1 MASDLAVDKILAGK
15 YPAKQHAENVVKHL
29 REAHPDLTDGVVY
42 LESQKLK
49 LHENCDQE
57 VPFRQRRFFYYLS
70 GCDLADSYLT
80 YSIRDKKLTLFIPP
94 IDPASVL
101 WSGLPLSS
109 LEALEK
115 YDVDEV
121 LPTTTTG
128 PPTIASTSQVF
139 VIKSQTSRT
148 FSAQNAENLEPAI
161 ERAREIKD
169 EYEVALIK
177 KANLISTLAH
187 HACLRAIKSAGNERE
202 IEAIFTRECIANGAP
217 KQAYSGIFGSG
228 RSASTLHYVHN
239 DQPLAGKLNLLLDA
253 GAEYNNYAS
262 DITRTF
268 PINGHFT
275 KESRE
280 VYDVVLDMQ
289 KQCLAASNAGAVWD
303 DIHILAHKV
312 AIQGLLKIGILKGGS
327 VDEILENR
335 TSTAFLPHGLGHY
348 LGMDTHDCGGNPNYG
363 DPDPMFKY
371 LRKRGPL
378 PAGAVITVEPGIYF
392 CEFIINPY
400 LEDEKHAKYIDKD
413 VLNKYW
419 DVGGVRIEDNILIT
433 EGGYE
438 NLTNVVKEV
447 DDMLKLIN
455 G

>member
-1 MASDLAVDKILAGK
+1 MASDSTVDKILAGK
-15 YPAKQHAENVVKHL
+15 YPAKQHAENVVERLLHV
-29 REAHPDLTDGVVY
+29 HPDLTDEVIY
-42 LESQKLK
+42 LESQKSK
-49 LHENCDQE
+49 LYENSDQE
-57 VPFRQRRFFYYLS
+57 VPFRQRRYFYYLS

-80 YSIRDKKLTLFIPP
+80 YSIRDRKLTLFIPP

-101 WSGLPLSS
+101 WSGLPLSNS
-109 LEALEK
+109 EALEK

-121 LPTTTTG
+121 LPTTVTT
-128 PPTIASTSQVF
+128 PPTTSHSNLVF
-139 VIKSQTSRT
+139 VIESQTSRT
-148 FSAQNAENLEPAI
+148 FSLQNTESLEPAI
-161 ERAREIKD
+161 ERARAIKD

-177 KANLISTLAH
+177 KANQISALAH
-187 HACLRAIKSAGNERE
+187 HSCLRAVKSAGNERE
-202 IEAIFTRECIANGAP
+202 IEAVFTKECIANGAP

-239 DQPLAGKLNLLLDA
+239 NQPLAGKLNLLLDA

-268 PINGHFT
+268 PICGQFT

-280 VYDVVLDMQ
+280 VYDIVLDMQ
-289 KQCLAASNAGAVWD
+289 KQCLAASKAGAVWD

-312 AIQGLLKIGILKGGS
+312 AIQGLLKIGILRNGS
-327 VDEILENR
+327 ADEILSNR

-348 LGMDTHDCGGNPNYG
+348 LGMDTHDCGGNPNYA

-392 CEFIINPY
+392 CEFIIKPY

-413 VLNKYW
+413 VLNRYW
-419 DVGGVRIEDNILIT
+419 DVGGVRIEDDILIT

-438 NLTNVVKEV
+438 NLTNVAKEV
-447 DDMLKLIN
+447 DDMLKFIN

>member
-1 MASDLAVDKILAGK
+1 
-15 YPAKQHAENVVKHL
+15 
-29 REAHPDLTDGVVY
+29 
-42 LESQKLK
+42 
-49 LHENCDQE
+49 
-57 VPFRQRRFFYYLS
+57 
-70 GCDLADSYLT
+70 
-80 YSIRDKKLTLFIPP
+80 
-94 IDPASVL
+94 VL
-101 WSGLPLSS
+101 WSGLPLSNS
-109 LEALEK
+109 EALEK

-121 LPTTTTG
+121 LPTATAA
-128 PPTIASTSQVF
+128 PPTVPDSSIAF
-139 VIKSQTSRT
+139 VIKGQASYT
-148 FSAQNAENLEPAI
+148 FSLQNTESLEPAI

-187 HACLRAIKSAGNERE
+187 HACLRAIKSSGNERE
-202 IEAIFTRECIANGAP
+202 IEAIFTKECIANGAP

-239 DQPLAGKLNLLLDA
+239 NQPLAGKLNLLLDA

-268 PINGHFT
+268 PICGQFT

-280 VYDVVLDMQ
+280 VYDIVLDMQ
-289 KQCLAASNAGAVWD
+289 KQCLAASKAGAVWEE
-303 DIHILAHKV
+303 IHILAHKV
-312 AIQGLLKIGILKGGS
+312 AIQGLLKIGILKDGS
-327 VDEILENR
+327 VDEILANR

-348 LGMDTHDCGGNPNYG
+348 LGMDTHDCAGNPNYD

-371 LRKRGPL
+371 LRKRGVL

-392 CEFIINPY
+392 CEFIIGPY

-419 DVGGVRIEDNILIT
+419 DVGGVRIEGILPRWDCIIL
-433 EGGYE
+433 EE
-438 NLTNVVKEV
+438 E
-447 DDMLKLIN
+447 
-455 G
+455 